1 MASIGINIQ
10 GLCIDIEE
18 DDGYERMDLVMTVLD
33 NIVTDVMD
41 CTKTE
46 DKDKLYALA
55 KLISC
60 CNDYLLM
67 AYLPKDSNRSPYDS
81 EYVGEFRVEGSTTIN
96 VSDFVSL
103 EKQLADSAIATATI
117 TAEGTTIKW
126 ADGTVEELEETELD
140 DGAEENWL

>member
-1 MASIGINIQ
+1 MDTKGINIQ
-10 GLCIDIEE
+10 GLFIDIEE
-18 DDGYERMDLVMTVLD
+18 DSGYERMDLVMTVLD
-33 NIVTDVMD
+33 NIITDVMD

-55 KLISC
+55 SLINC

-67 AYLPKDSNRSPYDS
+67 AYLPKDSDRSPYDS

-103 EKQLADSAIATATI
+103 EKQLADNAIATVSI
-117 TAEGTTIKW
+117 TAEGTKTTW
-126 ADGTVEELEETELD
+126 ADGTIEFLTDSEMKERDEL
-140 DGAEENWL
+140 A

>member
-1 MASIGINIQ
+1 MSDMNIA
-10 GLCIDIEE
+10 GYLADIEE

>member
-1 MASIGINIQ
+1 M
-10 GLCIDIEE
+10 DIEE
-18 DDGYERMDLVMTVLD
+18 DSGYERMVLVMTVLD
-33 NIVTDVMD
+33 NIITDVMD
-41 CTKTE
+41 CTNTE
-46 DKDKLYALA
+46 NKDKLYALA

-67 AYLPKDSNRSPYDS
+67 AYLPKEYNRSPYDS

-103 EKQLADSAIATATI
+103 EKQLADNAVATLTI
-117 TAEGTTIKW
+117 NAEGSTVKW
-126 ADGTVEELEETELD
+126 ADGTVEDLDEIEFD